1 MNLVIIFLLV
11 IAIFLLLAWRAV
23 LEIRIEENRNKLRYD
38 KRNRRNK
45 KRS

>member
-11 IAIFLLLAWRAV
+11 IAIVLLLAWRAV

-38 KRNRRNK
+38 KRNRSNK

>member
-38 KRNRRNK
+38 KRNRSNK

>member
-11 IAIFLLLAWRAV
+11 IAIVLLLAWRAV